1 MAKSDPAASKKELS
15 KTIRWVVTIFFV
27 TIVISGVISLVSD
40 EIMSRSGIGL
50 AFVIL
55 FAIVLLGIMFDIIG
69 VAVTAADEK
78 PFHAMASRK
87 VSGARESLKL
97 LRSSDRVSSIC
108 CDVVG
113 DICGVVSGAAS
124 ATIAALI
131 ISSANFGWPQIVT
144 LGMSALVAGLTV
156 GGKAIGKGVAI
167 GSATKIVQTVGK
179 ILYVLRYGPDWFR
192 KRKNKR

>member
-1 MAKSDPAASKKELS
+1 MAKSDSAASKKERN

-27 TIVISGVISLVSD
+27 TIVISGIISLVSD

-55 FAIVLLGIMFDIIG
+55 FAIVLLGIAFDIIG

-78 PFHAMASRK
+78 PFHSMASRK
-87 VSGARESLKL
+87 VSGAREALKL
-97 LRSSDRVSSIC
+97 LRNSDRVSSIC

-131 ISSANFGWPQIVT
+131 LSSMTIGWPQIVT
-144 LGMSALVAGLTV
+144 LFMSALVAGMTV
-156 GGKAIGKGVAI
+156 GGKAVGKGIAI

-179 ILYVLRYGPDWFR
+179 IIYVMRYGPDWFR

>member
-1 MAKSDPAASKKELS
+1 MAKSDPAASKKERS

-27 TIVISGVISLVSD
+27 TLVISGVISLVSD

-97 LRSSDRVSSIC
+97 LRNSDRVSSIC

-131 ISSANFGWPQIVT
+131 IASANFGWPQIVT
-144 LGMSALVAGLTV
+144 LMMSALVAGMTV

-179 ILYVLRYGPDWFR
+179 IIYVLRYGPDWFR

>member
-1 MAKSDPAASKKELS
+1 MAKSDPAAKKERS
-15 KTIRWVVTIFFV
+15 KTIRWVVTIFFI
-27 TIVISGVISLVSD
+27 TIVISGIISLVSD

-55 FAIVLLGIMFDIIG
+55 FAIVLLGILFDIIG

-97 LRSSDRVSSIC
+97 LRNSDRVSSIC

-131 ISSANFGWPQIVT
+131 IASADFGWPQIVT
-144 LGMSALVAGLTV
+144 LAMSALVAGMTV

-167 GSATKIVQTVGK
+167 GSATRIVQTVGK
-179 ILYVLRYGPDWFR
+179 IIYVLRYGPDWFR

>member
-1 MAKSDPAASKKELS
+1 MAKSDPAASKKERS

-27 TIVISGVISLVSD
+27 TIVISGIISLVSD

-97 LRSSDRVSSIC
+97 LRKSDRVSSIC

-131 ISSANFGWPQIVT
+131 IASANFGWPQIVT

-179 ILYVLRYGPDWFR
+179 IIYVLRYGPDWFR

>member
-1 MAKSDPAASKKELS
+1 MAKSDPAASKKERS

-192 KRKNKR
+192 KRKSKR

>member
-1 MAKSDPAASKKELS
+1 MAKSDPSASKKERS
-15 KTIRWVVTIFFV
+15 KTIRWVVSIFFI
-27 TIVISGVISLVSD
+27 TIVISGIISLVSD

-78 PFHAMASRK
+78 PFHSMASRK
-87 VSGARESLKL
+87 VSGAREALKL
-97 LRSSDRVSSIC
+97 LRNSDRVSSIC

-113 DICGVVSGAAS
+113 DICGVVSGSAS

-131 ISSANFGWPQIVT
+131 LSRTTIGWPQIVT

-179 ILYVLRYGPDWFR
+179 IIYILRYGPDWFR

>member
-1 MAKSDPAASKKELS
+1 MAKSDPAASKKERS

-27 TIVISGVISLVSD
+27 TIVISGIISLVSD

-78 PFHAMASRK
+78 PFHSMASRK

-97 LRSSDRVSSIC
+97 LRNSDRVSSIC

-131 ISSANFGWPQIVT
+131 IASANFGWPQIVT
-144 LGMSALVAGLTV
+144 LMMSALVAGMTV

-179 ILYVLRYGPDWFR
+179 IIYVLRYGPDWFR

>member
-1 MAKSDPAASKKELS
+1 MAKSDPAAAKKERS

-97 LRSSDRVSSIC
+97 LRNSDRVSSIC

-131 ISSANFGWPQIVT
+131 IASANFGWPQIVT
-144 LGMSALVAGLTV
+144 LGMSALVAGMTV

-179 ILYVLRYGPDWFR
+179 IIYVLRYGPDWFR

>member
-1 MAKSDPAASKKELS
+1 MAKSDPAASKKERS

-78 PFHAMASRK
+78 PFHSMASRK

-97 LRSSDRVSSIC
+97 LRNSDRVSSIC

-131 ISSANFGWPQIVT
+131 ISRANFVWPQIVI
-144 LGMSALVAGLTV
+144 LMMSALVAGMTV

-167 GSATKIVQTVGK
+167 GYS
-179 ILYVLRYGPDWFR
+179 
-192 KRKNKR
+192 